1 MICLIDVSRLL
12 KCSIRIYKYID
23 EIKLIQVPKI
33 FRYNTVSVSVNRGS
47 ICAIHETGYFDCWG
61 KFEVDI
67 KLPKMSS
74 NIYTSVS
81 VGWKHKCVLNGLY

>member
-1 MICLIDVSRLL
+1 MICFIDISRLL
-12 KCSIRIYKYID
+12 KCSIRIYKNID

-61 KFEVDI
+61 KFEGDI
-67 KLPKMSS
+67 KLPKISS